1 MSRSRLDIGKYASS
15 IANDRDGVCDMN
27 ETGSCDNCR
36 PRHVAMDNM
45 GRNQNNSPRFF
56 SSPNTETSLRKL
68 SKYLSPE
75 YPCLFFPSEY
85 YARLGNNK
93 PLAQMRN
100 QK

>member
-1 MSRSRLDIGKYASS
+1 MPFAMV
-15 IANDRDGVCDMN
+15 NDHNSDGVGVGMN
-27 ETGSCDNCR
+27 ETGSCHNCR
-36 PRHVAMDNM
+36 PKREAMDNKVD
-45 GRNQNNSPRFF
+45 NQNNSPRFF
-56 SSPNTETSLRKL
+56 SPSFPPNTETSLRKL

-75 YPCLFFPSEY
+75 CPCLFFPSEY